1 MKSIVRLLFVMVAL
15 AIFAISIPSVS
26 FADDKTKGTPSS
38 DDFVAVDVM
47 PEMVYEQTPVYPE
60 KAKAKEIEGTVWIR
74 ALVAEDGTVTKA
86 KVQKPSGVDMLDQ
99 SALEAAYKCRYK
111 PAEKDG
117 KPVAV
122 WVTYKVDFTL
132 DGSIKVIENPLPEP
146 IDFVSVEVYPEM
158 IREEVPVYPKEAKDE
173 GIEGIVW
180 VKALVDADGTVARA
194 IVGKSSGH
202 KSLDEAALTAAEKCQ
217 YKPALQNG
225 KPTAVWVTYKV
236 DFTLDEKSKKDENN

>member
-1 MKSIVRLLFVMVAL
+1 MV
-15 AIFAISIPSVS
+15 SIPSVS
-26 FADDKTKGTPSS
+26 FADDKTKVAPSS

-47 PEMVYEQTPVYPE
+47 PEMIYEQQPVYPE
-60 KAKAKEIEGTVWIR
+60 KAKTKEIEGTVWIR

-99 SALEAAYKCRYK
+99 SALKAAYKCKYK
-111 PAEKDG
+111 PAEQDG

-122 WVTYKVDFTL
+122 WVTYKVVFNL
-132 DGSIKVIENPLPEP
+132 DGSTDIGEDLPLDKPSLF
-146 IDFVSVEVYPEM
+146 DFVPVEVYPEM
-158 IREEVPVYPKEAKDE
+158 TYEQPPVYPKEAKDD
-173 GIEGIVW
+173 GIQGIVW
-180 VKALVDADGTVARA
+180 VKALVDEDGAVAKA

-202 KSLDEAALTAAEKCQ
+202 KSLDKAALAAAEKCQ